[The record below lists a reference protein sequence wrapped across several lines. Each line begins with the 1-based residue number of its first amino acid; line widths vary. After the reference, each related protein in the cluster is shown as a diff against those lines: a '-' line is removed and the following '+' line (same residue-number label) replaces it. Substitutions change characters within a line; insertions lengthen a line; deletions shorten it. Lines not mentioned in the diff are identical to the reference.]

1 MKHISLGGKHMT
13 HFTARAFLAA
23 MIGLTGLSAAPVAA
37 FADGIYFGFN
47 SGPDMDPGP
56 PGPPPGWRRHHHM
69 DDFGGPPMM
78 GCDQRQALK
87 RAWRMGLDHPQVV
100 RVTPRRIVIEG
111 EGDNGDIRRV
121 QFANVP
127 GCPGGDY

>member
-1 MKHISLGGKHMT
+1 MT
-13 HFTARAFLAA
+13 HLTAKALLAA
-23 MIGLTGLSAAPVAA
+23 LIGLTGLSAAPVAA
-37 FADGIYFGFN
+37 FADGIYFGFD
-47 SGPDMDPGP
+47 SGPGMDPGP
-56 PGPPPGWRRHHHM
+56 RPGWRRHHW
-69 DDFGGPPMM
+69 DDYGDRRPMM
-78 GCDQRQALK
+78 GCDQRQALR

-111 EGDNGDIRRV
+111 EGDDGDIRRV